1 VQTQGCNM
9 PQRRTV
15 LPNDPT
21 SARAARRFL
30 EQVSCAEHMA
40 TVLEDAQL
48 LVSELVGNAVRHGLP
63 PIEVAVEC
71 IGEKCLEV
79 RVRDT
84 GYAAPTVRRAGV
96 EAEGGRGLQLVDLLS
111 SEWGTETG
119 AFGKTVWFRLDI

>member
-1 VQTQGCNM
+1 M

-15 LPNDPT
+15 LPSDAT
-21 SARAARRFL
+21 SARAARQFL
-30 EQVSCAEHMA
+30 QQASCAEHMA

-63 PIEVAVEC
+63 PIEVAVKC
-71 IGEKCLEV
+71 VGEKCLEV

-84 GYAAPTVRRAGV
+84 GREPPTARPGGV

-111 SEWGTETG
+111 SDWGTETD
-119 AFGKTVWFRLDI
+119 ALGKTVWFRLEG

>member
-1 VQTQGCNM
+1 M
-9 PQRRTV
+9 PQRRLV

-30 EQVSCAEHMA
+30 EDTSCPQHMA

-63 PIEVAVEC
+63 PIEVAVQC
-71 IGEKCLEV
+71 VGDKCLEV

-84 GYAAPTVRRAGV
+84 SFATPAMRRAGM

-111 SEWGTETG
+111 SEWGTETDPT
-119 AFGKTVWFRLDI
+119 GKTVWFHLEV